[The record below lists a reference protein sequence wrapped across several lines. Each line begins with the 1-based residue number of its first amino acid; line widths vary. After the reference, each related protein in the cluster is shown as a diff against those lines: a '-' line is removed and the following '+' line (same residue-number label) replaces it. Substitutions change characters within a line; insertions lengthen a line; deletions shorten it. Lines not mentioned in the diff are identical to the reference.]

1 MKLITESKSLW
12 SCGYL
17 GSAVTFAAKE
27 NNMNGTSETGHNKA
41 LISFAGVTVL
51 SSDAEAE
58 QQELDSAERE
68 SLR

>member
-1 MKLITESKSLW
+1 
-12 SCGYL
+12 
-17 GSAVTFAAKE
+17 
-27 NNMNGTSETGHNKA
+27 MNGTSETGHNKA